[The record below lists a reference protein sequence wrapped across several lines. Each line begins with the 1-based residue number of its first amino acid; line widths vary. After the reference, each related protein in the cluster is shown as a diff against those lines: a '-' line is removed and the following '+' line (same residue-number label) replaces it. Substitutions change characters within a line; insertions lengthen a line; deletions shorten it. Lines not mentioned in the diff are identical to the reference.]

1 MDGSTTR
8 KYGATGMGLAMC
20 GRLVRLMDGRIWLDS
35 NVKTGSRFCFTVRVG
50 VPENSAPERPLPSDA
65 ERRDWIK
72 GKRVL
77 VAEDNRVN
85 QMVASRLLEKYGFQA
100 LGAHSGRAALEM
112 LQFERVDLVLM
123 DVQMPDIDGLEAT
136 RRIREMEK
144 KTGAH
149 LPILAMTAN
158 AMQGDRDK
166 CLSAG
171 MDGYLAKPVQ
181 GDQLYQAIESLLA
194 PKALS

>member
-1 MDGSTTR
+1 
-8 KYGATGMGLAMC
+8 
-20 GRLVRLMDGRIWLDS
+20 MDGRIWLDT
-35 NVKTGSRFCFTVRVG
+35 NVKAGSRFCFTIRVG
-50 VPENSAPERPLPSDA
+50 VPENSAPEKGMALEV
-65 ERRDWIK
+65 ERRHWAK
-72 GKRVL
+72 GRRVL

-85 QMVASRLLEKYGFQA
+85 QVVTSRLLEKYGFQTLA
-100 LGAHSGRAALEM
+100 AHSGRAVLEM
-112 LQFERVDLVLM
+112 LQWEPVDLVLM

-136 RRIREMEK
+136 RRIRELEK

-166 CLSAG
+166 CLYAG

-181 GDQLYQAIESLLA
+181 SDQLYQAIESLLA
-194 PKALS
+194 PKSRS